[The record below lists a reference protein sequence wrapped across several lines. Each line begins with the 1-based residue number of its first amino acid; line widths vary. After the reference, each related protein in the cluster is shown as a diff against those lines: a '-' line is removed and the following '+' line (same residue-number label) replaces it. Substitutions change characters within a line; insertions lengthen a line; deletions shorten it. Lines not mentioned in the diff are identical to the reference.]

1 MRRSGGRVRH
11 TIIIAVL
18 ASLLA
23 LAPTGAQDPAGQGKD
38 APAPEAPQ
46 APAPA
51 ATETLTG
58 VSWFPLE
65 LDRRWHYKVSF
76 SIRSSA
82 GEEQEPET
90 APHSL
95 DVYVTEPQEIDGRPV
110 ACLEWKLDGQLAQR
124 DFFFTRDKVLYCVK
138 RIQGFGEHMKDF
150 SLVEAQPTARE
161 DLAVGQ
167 KWEWQGKAG
176 TTPGRQ
182 TFEVVREEE
191 VTTNA
196 GTFRCLVLQM
206 EFVGDDESRGLTTRW
221 LAKGVGIVREVS
233 EVRTA
238 SSVFRTEGTLH
249 RHEGGKK

>member
-1 MRRSGGRVRH
+1 MRH
-11 TIIIAVL
+11 TFIIALL

-23 LAPTGAQDPAGQGKD
+23 LAPVGAQDPGGD
-38 APAPEAPQ
+38 TPTPPAPPAPPAPQ
-46 APAPA
+46 AA
-51 ATETLTG
+51 AGVGESAKG

-76 SIRSSA
+76 SITSTT
-82 GEEQEPET
+82 GEPQEPDA
-90 APHSL
+90 APHAL
-95 DVYVTEPQEIDGRPV
+95 DVYVTEPQQIDDRPV
-110 ACLEWKLDGQLAQR
+110 ACMEWKLDGQLAQR
-124 DFFFTRDKVLYCVK
+124 DFYFTRDGVLYCVK

-150 SLVEAQPTARE
+150 ALVEPQPTVRE

-167 KWEWQGKAG
+167 KWEWTGKAG

-182 TFEVVREEE
+182 TFEVVREED

-196 GTFRCLVLQM
+196 GTFHCLVLQI
-206 EFVGDDESRGLTTRW
+206 EFTGDDESRGVTTRW

-249 RHEGGKK
+249 RHEGGKN